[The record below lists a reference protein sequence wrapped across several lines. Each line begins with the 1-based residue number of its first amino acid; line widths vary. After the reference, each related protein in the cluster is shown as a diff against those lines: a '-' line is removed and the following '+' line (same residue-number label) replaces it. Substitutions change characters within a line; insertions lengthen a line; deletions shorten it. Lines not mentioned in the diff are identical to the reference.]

1 MQEDM
6 INRSCRQKFSER
18 DQRKCLLP
26 FLPGGGVLLRILG
39 GAVPPSSSDPDPI
52 SDQKCNFRL

>member
-52 SDQKCNFRL
+52 SDQKM